1 MRVNGL
7 SGAAATG
14 TSPNVRRAGS
24 GGFTLTEQSGSKSAA
39 QSAALRAVSSVDALI
54 ALQGVEDPLERRKR
68 AVQKGRT
75 ALDVLDGLKLGLLDG
90 DLAPTTIGRLK
101 SAAEGLRQSSGDIG
115 LDAVLAEIELRVE
128 VELAKTEM
136 R

>member
-1 MRVNGL
+1 M
-7 SGAAATG
+7 
-14 TSPNVRRAGS
+14 
-24 GGFTLTEQSGSKSAA
+24 
-39 QSAALRAVSSVDALI
+39 